1 MADAALHQAHLRAL
15 LAHVVAV
22 QVDPGGILAG
32 TGTQGAILAAEMFD
46 LQLAVLRIDA
56 VIAVGVEQRRHQ
68 QGEAVQKRAMTP
80 AEQIAHQHQGRLFSL
95 HFAGVNAAL
104 NQYHGQ
110 PRTHRILGCEA
121 AMIGENQER
130 QKAPF
135 RGAAEIRDAQPRV
148 APDAQRL
155 DERQHVGMGGGLTV
169 AGALGARQRALV
181 KKRQHRGHLRTS
193 KRNMK
198 PNNDHSAM
206 SFHSKGMPDCTQS
219 G

>member
-1 MADAALHQAHLRAL
+1 MEPLVVLTIDHQVRIHGWQTRLCIKRISAPC

-56 VIAVGVEQRRHQ
+56 VIAVGVEQGRHQ

-104 NQYHGQ
+104 NQHHGQ
-110 PRTHRILGCEA
+110 ARTHRILGCEA

-135 RGAAEIRDAQPRV
+135 RGAAEIRDAQPRI

-169 AGALGARQRALV
+169 ARCSRRASAGPG
-181 KKRQHRGHLRTS
+181 QEAPTS
-193 KRNMK
+193 WSPAHK
-198 PNNDHSAM
+198 
-206 SFHSKGMPDCTQS
+206 
-219 G
+219 